1 MNISGYNTNIQ
12 NLIKFLYMYSELP
25 KTEIQRISFLVIKN
39 NKIPINNLVKE
50 GKISLYKGNFKTFMK
65 DTENYAVQ
73 QN

>member
-1 MNISGYNTNIQ
+1 MNYLKQKS
-12 NLIKFLYMYSELP
+12 KEF
-25 KTEIQRISFLVIKN
+25 SFLVIKN